1 MSLDPTIVQEILDAA
16 GSRNAQVAKV
26 LRDRGFLPALT
37 PPPPPTPQ
45 QASGLSTYDYEKAQK
60 RPADE
65 PQPTPAEPDDNG
77 VHPTG
82 EPNAAVEG
90 EDQVDPLT

>member
-1 MSLDPTIVQEILDAA
+1 MSLDPTIVQELLDAA
-16 GSRNAQVAKV
+16 GARQGQVAKV
-26 LRDRGFLPALT
+26 LRDRGFLPPVE

-45 QASGLSTYDYEKAQK
+45 QASGLSTYDYEKAQR
-60 RPADE
+60 RPADPE
-65 PQPTPAEPDDNG
+65 PQPTEEQQAEDG
-77 VHPTG
+77 PTG